1 MRLDS
6 KIDTKMWEF
15 FWILED
21 LKKIYLETYNIFKD
35 IDFIDEGGVILDFAL
50 LDSFNSEL
58 FLGLPMLCQV
68 NHTETTRG
76 QLRTKVVFLLDVA
89 SVRINKDWLT
99 LRAGTLGSGARNM
112 R

>member
-1 MRLDS
+1 M
-6 KIDTKMWEF
+6 
-15 FWILED
+15 
-21 LKKIYLETYNIFKD
+21 KKIYLETYNIFKD